1 METNFRRALS
11 WVLAHEGGFVHHP
24 KDPGGATNQG
34 ITLDVYRSY
43 YGADKGVAHLEAI
56 PPGHVAHIYRD
67 GYWQRCCCDVLPAGV
82 DYVVFDQAVNSGPLQ
97 AMKWLQKAAGVAP
110 DGQLGPVTLR
120 AVTSDSPVMLI
131 QEMCR
136 LRLSVL
142 QRLRNGTLWR
152 HFGRGWK
159 RRVTEV
165 QATGIRMA
173 LGEE

>member
-1 METNFRRALS
+1 METNFRRALAQI
-11 WVLAHEGGFVHHP
+11 LAHEGGFVNHP
-24 KDPGGATNQG
+24 QDPGGATNQG
-34 ITLDVYRSY
+34 ITLATYRSY
-43 YGADKGVAHLEAI
+43 YGPDKTVAHLAAI

-67 GYWQRCCCDVLPAGV
+67 GFWQRCCCDVLPVGV

-97 AMKWLQKAAGVAP
+97 AIKWLQKAAGVAP

-120 AVTSDSPVMLI
+120 AVASDSPVILI

-159 RRVTEV
+159 RRVAEV
-165 QATGIRMA
+165 QATGIQMA
-173 LGEE
+173 LGEG

>member
-1 METNFRRALS
+1 METTFRTALQH
-11 WVLAHEGGFVHHP
+11 VLAHEGGFVNHP
-24 KDPGGATNQG
+24 QDPGGATNQG

-43 YGADKGVAHLEAI
+43 YGADKEVSHLAAI

-67 GYWQRCCCDVLPAGV
+67 GYWMRCRCDELPAGV

-97 AMKWLQKAAGVAP
+97 SIKWLQKAAGVAP
-110 DGQLGPVTLR
+110 DGQLGPVTLQ
-120 AVTSDSPVMLI
+120 AVARDSPVILI

-142 QRLRNGTLWR
+142 QRLWNGTLWR

-159 RRVTEV
+159 RRVEEV
-165 QATGIRMA
+165 RSTGIQMA
-173 LGEE
+173 IWRE